1 MSTTMDPRQRWIF
14 MALPLVFVLFIVN
27 ASFPVGLLL
36 YWVTTN
42 LWTVGQGLVTRRLM
56 PKPQAPPK
64 RSSRTPPKEAP
75 ADDGA
80 ASVGKAAQPSRGR
93 LRPAARQAPEEE
105 RPTVAAMSETERE
118 LSETEAEATGETVGE
133 AKWAALRE
141 LERRFPGIDKSA
153 VSFAVLSEGER
164 GLLGVGYAPA
174 RVIAKAGA
182 VPPPFEAGDE
192 EPDSPAAR
200 LRELLDRVCAALGAP
215 VRIDDH
221 EDDEQ
226 LTATLTGPELG
237 LVIGKRGQTIDA
249 IQYLATAIVFR
260 GLEER
265 KSILVDAAGYRDR
278 RRATLEQQADRAAS
292 EALAAGGSVALDPM
306 SAVERKIVHVHLQER
321 EDVETAS
328 EGNEPNRFVVV
339 RPV

>member
-1 MSTTMDPRQRWIF
+1 
-14 MALPLVFVLFIVN
+14 
-27 ASFPVGLLL
+27 
-36 YWVTTN
+36 
-42 LWTVGQGLVTRRLM
+42 
-56 PKPQAPPK
+56 
-64 RSSRTPPKEAP
+64 
-75 ADDGA
+75 
-80 ASVGKAAQPSRGR
+80 
-93 LRPAARQAPEEE
+93 
-105 RPTVAAMSETERE
+105 MSETEPQ
-118 LSETEAEATGETVGE
+118 LSETEVEATGETVGE
-133 AKWAALRE
+133 AKWSALRE

-182 VPPPFEAGDE
+182 VPPPAEAGDE

-200 LRELLDRVCAALGAP
+200 LRDLLARVCTALGAP
-215 VRIDDH
+215 VRIEIH
-221 EDDEQ
+221 EDEEQ
-226 LTATLTGPELG
+226 LTATLTGPDLG

-260 GLEER
+260 GMDER

-292 EALAAGGSVALDPM
+292 EAVAAREAVALDPM
-306 SAVERKIVHVHLQER
+306 SAVERKIVHLHLEDR

-328 EGNEPNRFVVV
+328 DGNEPHRFVVV

>member
-1 MSTTMDPRQRWIF
+1 
-14 MALPLVFVLFIVN
+14 
-27 ASFPVGLLL
+27 
-36 YWVTTN
+36 
-42 LWTVGQGLVTRRLM
+42 
-56 PKPQAPPK
+56 
-64 RSSRTPPKEAP
+64 
-75 ADDGA
+75 
-80 ASVGKAAQPSRGR
+80 
-93 LRPAARQAPEEE
+93 
-105 RPTVAAMSETERE
+105 MSETEPQ
-118 LSETEAEATGETVGE
+118 LSETEVEATGETVGE
-133 AKWAALRE
+133 AKWSALRE

-182 VPPPFEAGDE
+182 VPPPVEAGDE

-200 LRELLDRVCAALGAP
+200 LRELLDRVCTALGAP
-215 VRIDDH
+215 VRIEIH
-221 EDDEQ
+221 EDEEQ
-226 LTATLTGPELG
+226 LAATLTGPDLG

-260 GLEER
+260 GMDER

-292 EALAAGGSVALDPM
+292 EAVAAREAVALDPM
-306 SAVERKIVHVHLQER
+306 SAVERKIVHLHLEER

-328 EGNEPNRFVVV
+328 DGNEPHRFVVV